1 MIVRVHVEGN
11 SNCNGNFK
19 SVNCPFLVIY
29 LLACTLVI
37 VIKLIIVIEIVII
50 TCSHY
55 GTVIVALF

>member
-37 VIKLIIVIEIVII
+37 VIKLIIVIEIQSNLSIPD
-50 TCSHY
+50 TL
-55 GTVIVALF
+55 GPN